1 MKLTRRPRSE
11 ERGAV
16 AEVDDRRFA
25 ADWHHATE
33 AISMTDSQS
42 KIDDSPGQASGIEGK
57 SLHITMFKM
66 LLAFVFVAVAAAAP
80 NSSAPTATPI
90 FDDGVPT
97 NAPVPGN
104 YTGALRPQIHFSPP
118 QNFMN
123 DPNGCHRDSNGTYHL
138 YYQCE
143 SNTNSSFY
151 LDYFIQAIRSIQKSC
166 ILQ

>member
-1 MKLTRRPRSE
+1 MN
-11 ERGAV
+11 
-16 AEVDDRRFA
+16 DRRLA
-25 ADWHHATE
+25 AGWDHAPE
-33 AISMTDSQS
+33 AISITDSQS
-42 KIDDSPGQASGIEGK
+42 KIDDSPGQASGTQGK
-57 SLHITMFKM
+57 SFHLTMFKV
-66 LLAFVFVAVAAAAP
+66 LLAFVFAAVAAAAS

-90 FDDGVPT
+90 FDNGVPT

-104 YTGALRPQIHFSPP
+104 YAGALRPQIHFSPP

-151 LDYFIQAIRSIQKSC
+151 LAYFVQAIRSVQRSC
-166 ILQ
+166 ILQQSPDPQRNVDSA